1 MSAWWIFPYLLGLFV
16 GGAVIATMAHEGGR
30 LLCAGTI
37 PIRRM
42 VIGCGPV
49 LVRGYIRNARVE
61 LRLVPFGSLVIG
73 AESTNKSKRWAVAL
87 YFLGGVLG
95 NVGVIGVVVW
105 LSVIGVAPSPP
116 DAEMPLILTPFAILI
131 TAQIFYMVIS
141 LLAPIVYAASP
152 RLRPYREGATRPPIG
167 SGSMAFVRIAGQLVR
182 RDRLVNQNGRRKAWR
197 AVRRELGGGDLTPE
211 EEMYALD
218 SLVTNGLLLAD
229 GAVITDP
236 MLRPELDLWSQRA
249 LRLGPKV
256 KTLIASRG
264 AVLIELGR
272 YQEGKAS
279 LETVAFG
286 DGASP
291 ADSLLNR
298 IFLAR
303 AERALANTAAA
314 NRLLAEARAIAKSTL
329 RGPALTAWIGRI
341 QREVRDMRS
350 GLPRVRR
357 LLGRRSLK
365 AQAKLAAKPPRPT
378 TIKVLRVTGDGN
390 DRRIQI

>member
-1 MSAWWIFPYLLGLFV
+1 
-16 GGAVIATMAHEGGR
+16 
-30 LLCAGTI
+30 
-37 PIRRM
+37 
-42 VIGCGPV
+42 
-49 LVRGYIRNARVE
+49 
-61 LRLVPFGSLVIG
+61 
-73 AESTNKSKRWAVAL
+73 
-87 YFLGGVLG
+87 
-95 NVGVIGVVVW
+95 
-105 LSVIGVAPSPP
+105 
-116 DAEMPLILTPFAILI
+116 
-131 TAQIFYMVIS
+131 
-141 LLAPIVYAASP
+141 
-152 RLRPYREGATRPPIG
+152 
-167 SGSMAFVRIAGQLVR
+167 
-182 RDRLVNQNGRRKAWR
+182 LVNQNGRRKAWR

-218 SLVTNGLLLAD
+218 SLVTDGLLLAD

-303 AERALANTAAA
+303 AERALANTVAA

-365 AQAKLAAKPPRPT
+365 AQAKLAAKTPRPT